1 MSGANV
7 ADLVIGVA
15 VVLLLISR
23 QLSVR
28 QLRESYRLVLILAV
42 IGIIEFATYLRG
54 HPHDVTGISAAVVGS
69 LVLAA
74 VMGGLR
80 ALTVRVWRG
89 EGGQLLRQGN
99 WLTALLWIVALGVHL
114 GYDYLVASNSTG
126 KNGGDVGTA
135 TLLLYLVVSLAVQ
148 RFIMINR
155 ATRQE
160 AAGQLP
166 TEGPQAQV
174 R

>member
-15 VVLLLISR
+15 VLVLLIAR
-23 QLSVR
+23 QLTVR
-28 QLRESYRLVLILAV
+28 RLRESYRLLILLAV

-54 HPHDVTGISAAVVGS
+54 HPHDDGGITAAVVGS
-69 LVLAA
+69 LVIAA

-99 WLTALLWIVALGVHL
+99 WLTALLWIVALGAHL
-114 GYDYLVASNSTG
+114 GYDYLVAGNSTG
-126 KNGGDVGTA
+126 SNGGDVGDA

-148 RFIMINR
+148 RFIMLSR

-166 TEGPQAQV
+166 VEGPQAQV

>member
-15 VVLLLISR
+15 VLALLIAR
-23 QLSVR
+23 QLTVR
-28 QLRESYRLVLILAV
+28 WLRESYRLLILLAV
-42 IGIIEFATYLRG
+42 IGVIEFATYLRG
-54 HPHDVTGISAAVVGS
+54 HPHDDGGITAAVVGS
-69 LVLAA
+69 LVIAA

-89 EGGQLLRQGN
+89 EDGQLLRQGN
-99 WLTALLWIVALGVHL
+99 WLTALLWIVALGAHL
-114 GYDYLVASNSTG
+114 GYDYLVAGNSTG
-126 KNGGDVGTA
+126 SNGGNVGDA
-135 TLLLYLVVSLAVQ
+135 TLLLYLAVSLAVQ
-148 RFIMINR
+148 RFIMLGR
-155 ATRQE
+155 AARLE

-166 TEGPQAQV
+166 VEGPRVQV

>member
-15 VVLLLISR
+15 VLVLLIAR
-23 QLSVR
+23 QLTVR
-28 QLRESYRLVLILAV
+28 RLRESYRLLILLAV

-54 HPHDVTGISAAVVGS
+54 HPHDDGGITAAVVGS
-69 LVLAA
+69 LVIAA

-99 WLTALLWIVALGVHL
+99 WLTALLWIVALGAHL
-114 GYDYLVASNSTG
+114 GYD
-126 KNGGDVGTA
+126 
-135 TLLLYLVVSLAVQ
+135 
-148 RFIMINR
+148 
-155 ATRQE
+155 
-160 AAGQLP
+160 
-166 TEGPQAQV
+166 
-174 R
+174 